1 MGSWI
6 AGFIFGMAV
15 GTSVMSASMQAAQRR
30 TRVALEALLA
40 GGSFELYTAD
50 GQPAGPAGLLEALDA
65 ATGVPAA
72 EARSKKIKWVALL
85 AAGVA
90 AIVGF
95 SLATM
100 TR

>member
-1 MGSWI
+1 
-6 AGFIFGMAV
+6 MAV

-30 TRVALEALLA
+30 MRVALEALIA
-40 GGSFELYTAD
+40 GGRFELYTAD
-50 GQPAGPAGLLEALDA
+50 GQPAGSAGLLAALDA

-72 EARSKKIKWVALL
+72 EARSRKIKRVALL
-85 AAGVA
+85 AAGIA